1 MDGILNSSVVLLHVL
16 PVFVFHHLKNEI
28 WILIEFRLWQ
38 LLGENG
44 LMVLNMQSRIPSG
57 DTQV

>member
-16 PVFVFHHLKNEI
+16 PVFVFPHLKNEI